1 MPIKLV
7 IFIESA
13 NINLINLV
21 FNPLSHEVMK
31 KFVYIV
37 TDRNRTS
44 LHVGMSADLI
54 KTLDFYKQM
63 PNLFF
68 DSGQQ
73 LTRLVYF
80 EEFRTEAQALNRFKL
95 VSRFTRMQKERIV
108 RSCNPDWVDLTIG
121 LDFENILS
129 HQKINTQ
136 VTLPLSILS

>member
-1 MPIKLV
+1 MR
-7 IFIESA
+7 
-13 NINLINLV
+13 
-21 FNPLSHEVMK
+21 

-63 PNLFF
+63 PSLFF

-80 EEFRTEAQALNRFKL
+80 EEFKTESQALNRFKL
-95 VSRFTRMQKERIV
+95 ISRFTRMQKERLV

-121 LDFENILS
+121 LDFEHITMSRPLS
-129 HQKINTQ
+129 TQ
-136 VTLPLSILS
+136 VKMSLSIMS

>member
-1 MPIKLV
+1 
-7 IFIESA
+7 
-13 NINLINLV
+13 
-21 FNPLSHEVMK
+21 MK

-44 LHVGMSADLI
+44 LHVGMSSDLI

-80 EEFRTEAQALNRFKL
+80 EEFKTEAQALSRFKL
-95 VSRFTRMQKERIV
+95 ISRFTRAQKERIV
-108 RSCNPDWVDLTIG
+108 RSCNPDWIDLTIG
-121 LDFENILS
+121 LDFENVLLQRNLTNQVKLS
-129 HQKINTQ
+129 FSS
-136 VTLPLSILS
+136 LS

>member
-1 MPIKLV
+1 MR
-7 IFIESA
+7 
-13 NINLINLV
+13 
-21 FNPLSHEVMK
+21 

-63 PNLFF
+63 PSLFF

-80 EEFRTEAQALNRFKL
+80 EEFKTEAQALSRFKL
-95 VSRFTRMQKERIV
+95 ISRFTRMQKERLV

-121 LDFENILS
+121 LDFEHITMSRPLS
-129 HQKINTQ
+129 TQ
-136 VTLPLSILS
+136 VRIPLGIMS

>member
-1 MPIKLV
+1 
-7 IFIESA
+7 
-13 NINLINLV
+13 
-21 FNPLSHEVMK
+21 MK

-68 DSGQQ
+68 DSGHQ

-80 EEFRTEAQALNRFKL
+80 EEFITEAQALSRFKI
-95 VSRFTRMQKERIV
+95 VSRFTRAQKERLV
-108 RSCNPDWVDLTIG
+108 RSCNPDWIDLTIG
-121 LDFENILS
+121 LDFENIIYNKRL
-129 HQKINTQ
+129 NTQ
-136 VTLPLSILS
+136 VALPLGIMS

>member
-1 MPIKLV
+1 MQEGILNSLV
-7 IFIESA
+7 LIFKHRI
-13 NINLINLV
+13 
-21 FNPLSHEVMK
+21 MK

-44 LHVGMSADLI
+44 MHVGMSSDLI

-80 EEFRTEAQALNRFKL
+80 EEFKTEAQALGRFKTI
-95 VSRFTRMQKERIV
+95 SRFTRMQKERLV
-108 RSCNPDWVDLTIG
+108 RSCNPDWIDLTIG
-121 LDFENILS
+121 LDFENILLERN
-129 HQKINTQ
+129 ITNQ
-136 VTLPLSILS
+136 VKLSFSSLS

>member
-1 MPIKLV
+1 
-7 IFIESA
+7 
-13 NINLINLV
+13 
-21 FNPLSHEVMK
+21 MK

-68 DSGQQ
+68 DSAQQ

-108 RSCNPDWVDLTIG
+108 RSCNPDWIDLTTG
-121 LDFENILS
+121 LSFEKGLMP
-129 HQKINTQ
+129 HRINAQ
-136 VTLPLSILS
+136 VALPLAV